1 MSQTEPIQDEGAE
14 KTAAAAA
21 PSEAPAANEAEVGKG
36 EATAAEPAAA
46 PEPEPDPEP
55 EPVKVTRQRQWV
67 TLRGTSMDARVGA
80 GLLADM
86 AHDIRSI
93 VGRPKACAIAF
104 EKDAPAEC
112 VETLRRGL
120 TDQGFFVHLI
130 DLKAED
136 EPTVE
141 DAVAFMGSLAEAG
154 ITSDDLVVAVGNHAA
169 LSVAAFVCPVWCAGV
184 PLVEVPLTLRAAVLS
199 GATPRALSVDGHP
212 AMAGSDAQTRLCI
225 CDLDLVCAADNPADD
240 VLLARAL
247 MASTAMCDCEKAV
260 SRLWDRV
267 DDIVSGD
274 PNVLVE
280 QLAETIKSRGKVVAS
295 SSLAIRQSIGYGQ
308 VVFSAARGLLPAE
321 VPNSVILADALRFSA
336 RLSVAMEDLDI
347 DDMFTQDE
355 LLENLGLGSF
365 EAAIDADALV
375 DAVRAECFA
384 RSNRMMLPL
393 PRALGRVR
401 LAAVDDDLLREHA
414 AAWCAAHAP
423 QA

>member
-14 KTAAAAA
+14 KTAAASA
-21 PSEAPAANEAEVGKG
+21 PSEALTANEADVSGA
-36 EATAAEPAAA
+36 EAAAAEPAAA
-46 PEPEPDPEP
+46 PEPDPEP
-55 EPVKVTRQRQWV
+55 EPIKVTRQRQWV
-67 TLRGTSMDARVGA
+67 TLRGTSMDTRVGA

-104 EKDAPAEC
+104 EKDAPADC

-141 DAVAFMGSLAEAG
+141 DAVALMGSLVEAG
-154 ITSDDLVVAVGNHAA
+154 ITSDDLVVAVGDHAA

-184 PLVEVPLTLRAAVLS
+184 PLVEVPLTLRAAILS
-199 GATPRALSVDGHP
+199 GATPRALSVAGHP
-212 AMAGSDAQTRLCI
+212 ALAGSDAQTRLCI

-247 MASTAMCDCEKAV
+247 MAATAMCDCEKAV

-267 DDIVSGD
+267 EDIVSGD

-321 VPNSVILADALRFSA
+321 VPDSVILADALRFSA